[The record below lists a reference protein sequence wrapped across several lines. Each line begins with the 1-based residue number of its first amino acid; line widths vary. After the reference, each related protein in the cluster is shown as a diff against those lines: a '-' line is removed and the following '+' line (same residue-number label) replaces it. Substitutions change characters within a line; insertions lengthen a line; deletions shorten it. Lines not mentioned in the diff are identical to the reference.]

1 MVKKGTLCKNC
12 SKQGHIASKCRAP
25 PMCKMC
31 HKYHHTLLHV
41 EADPKTK
48 VIKKVSKDMT
58 YIREPSKQS
67 EEDLLMTRLVELMPP
82 DGSVT
87 QARAFSE
94 SAALT

>member
-1 MVKKGTLCKNC
+1 MVKKGALCKNC

-31 HKYHHTLLHV
+31 HKYHHTLLHI
-41 EADPKTK
+41 EANPKTK
-48 VIKKVSKDMT
+48 VTKKVSKDMT
-58 YIREPSKQS
+58 YICEPSKQS
-67 EEDLLMTRLVELMPP
+67 EEVLSMTCRVELMPP

-87 QARAFSE
+87 QPKAFSE